1 MTYVYEKLKDQFG
14 INGEDLILE
23 GIAKV
28 SISKLADLMMK
39 EHPVEEFNTKR
50 DYVDALV
57 DMLGDSVARGE
68 DVIFL
73 QKDRKPTDAEL
84 LAQLT

>member
-1 MTYVYEKLKDQFG
+1 V
-14 INGEDLILE
+14 
-23 GIAKV
+23 ASV
-28 SISKLADLMMK
+28 SVSKLADLMRD

-57 DMLGDSVARGE
+57 EMLGDAVSRGTE
-68 DVIFL
+68 VIFL

-84 LAQLT
+84 MKQLTHNT